1 MDNSKGQLPQ
11 SRTSPQILRMADV
24 RARTS
29 LSNATIFELIARGVF
44 PAPFKI
50 VPNGRATGW
59 LSAVVDAWIEARAS
73 DTRSVTQ

>member
-1 MDNSKGQLPQ
+1 MDKSKQQQ
-11 SRTSPQILRMADV
+11 SRSAPQILRMADV

-29 LSNATIFELIARGVF
+29 LSDATIFELIARGVF

-50 VPNGRATGW
+50 VPGGRAAGF
-59 LSAVVDAWIEARAS
+59 LAAHVDAWIEARAA